1 MTNLFKPTLIIKI
14 VEYEVVLVMKWHW
27 HCVSCLIR

>member
-14 VEYEVVLVMKWHW
+14 VEYEVVLVMK
-27 HCVSCLIR
+27 